1 MAAELLLWPL
11 PPEHFATAG
20 AAAALQQQLG
30 QVLRLLWV
38 DALGCVTSAE
48 GCYTGQPAVRLAGYT
63 QAGTDSG
70 GQNTHDDAAVGHV
83 EDSTSV
89 CAAALAAVPTAA
101 VAASNDTALPQV
113 LQLALAAVEALL
125 LWPGGI
131 SRQRLLWCMCNKVPG
146 TKAMAHVVDI
156 AAAAAAA
163 AAVAAATTL
172 DKLMA
177 AQLLQQQQQQQ
188 HASTAGQQQA
198 TAAGGIT
205 AAAGVAAAVLPSS
218 SRLRGSVSG
227 ACKVLLA
234 PAFLELVFGTGYG
247 CNTAAAAAAA
257 AAHNGH
263 SQAQSEAQQPA
274 LLVLEA
280 ANLAVQDL
288 RGCVTTACQYVI
300 SHGAAWMQQQLLL
313 QLLGLQHSSSVAEG
327 VLGLCKA
334 VGVVTASG
342 SGTELKLWCCG

>member
-1 MAAELLLWPL
+1 
-11 PPEHFATAG
+11 
-20 AAAALQQQLG
+20 
-30 QVLRLLWV
+30 
-38 DALGCVTSAE
+38 
-48 GCYTGQPAVRLAGYT
+48 
-63 QAGTDSG
+63 
-70 GQNTHDDAAVGHV
+70 
-83 EDSTSV
+83 
-89 CAAALAAVPTAA
+89 
-101 VAASNDTALPQV
+101 
-113 LQLALAAVEALL
+113 
-125 LWPGGI
+125 
-131 SRQRLLWCMCNKVPG
+131 MCNKVPG

-156 AAAAAAA
+156 AAAAA

-177 AQLLQQQQQQQ
+177 AQLLQQQQQ

-198 TAAGGIT
+198 TAAGGIA

-257 AAHNGH
+257 RNGH

-274 LLVLEA
+274 QLVLEA
-280 ANLAVQDL
+280 AKLAVQDL
-288 RGCVTTACQYVI
+288 RGCVMTACQYVI
-300 SHGAAWMQQQLLL
+300 SQGAAGMQQQLLL

-342 SGTELKLWCCG
+342 SGTELKLRWCG